1 MGDGA
6 RRRLQLF
13 ANNFENKMKGLNN
26 PNNIKKVIK
35 KWDRLLLPFL
45 TILRIASFMKL
56 GFAIFLLDSSFL
68 IVILII
74 YILEI
79 LRRNNLLIKGSR
91 SPFKTE
97 SKSFVSCLVRRSLT
111 I

>member
-1 MGDGA
+1 IYRGIVG
-6 RRRLQLF
+6 LLNV
-13 ANNFENKMKGLNN
+13 ANKINN

-35 KWDRLLLPFL
+35 KWDKLLLPFL

-56 GFAIFLLDSSFL
+56 GDAILLLVSSFL

-79 LRRNNLLIKGSR
+79 LRRNSLLIKGSR
-91 SPFKTE
+91 SPFNTA